1 MRFSD
6 DLIVIDSLYH
16 FAVFRLAFYLL
27 CLYTLVFA
35 DGIRFS
41 DVYSASVILAVPF
54 LDLAGRPNS

>member
-1 MRFSD
+1 MIS
-6 DLIVIDSLYH
+6 LSLTLYH

-27 CLYTLVFA
+27 YLYNLVFA